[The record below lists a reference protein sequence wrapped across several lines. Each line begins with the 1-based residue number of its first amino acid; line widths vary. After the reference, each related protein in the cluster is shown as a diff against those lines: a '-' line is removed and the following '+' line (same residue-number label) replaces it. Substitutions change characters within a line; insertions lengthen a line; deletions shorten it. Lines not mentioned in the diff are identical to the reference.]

1 MALER
6 SSAGHIRGG
15 FCREQEGANR
25 EELRVSSADKTL
37 RSDPLILRRCLSS
50 LSPVAMVQADDL
62 RNGYDAALL
71 PRFHASRFWRILGQ
85 RQVRARVLV
94 VHEYRLSI
102 LVVVDR

>member
-1 MALER
+1 
-6 SSAGHIRGG
+6 RGG
-15 FCREQEGANR
+15 EPRGVAQSSI
-25 EELRVSSADKTL
+25 LRVSSADKTL

-71 PRFHASRFWRILGQ
+71 PRFHGSRFWRILGQ

-94 VHEYRLSI
+94 VSKIALQNYEYRP
-102 LVVVDR
+102 LVTQHDLIQHI